1 MGLCTS
7 FGLAFYWPTDIDP
20 SGPFKGG
27 LSDQIFSLITTYF
40 EQKRQMSILA
50 HEYDGSVLQKG
61 V

>member
-27 LSDQIFSLITTYF
+27 PLDQIFTLINDDKENF
-40 EQKRQMSILA
+40 NEEINL
-50 HEYDGSVLQKG
+50 
-61 V
+61 